1 MNESMN
7 KKQTFLRFMRC
18 VSVITVTVMLLAFVS
33 ELSHP
38 DDFGPGFMLLA
49 VACMFFYITIPLIG
63 FWIYSFVKAIR
74 RHTKTD
80 KILLWAHAA
89 DLEVV

>member
-1 MNESMN
+1 MDEM
-7 KKQTFLRFMRC
+7 
-18 VSVITVTVMLLAFVS
+18 
-33 ELSHP
+33 SHP
-38 DDFGPGFMLLA
+38 DYFAPGFMLLA
-49 VACMFFYITIPLIG
+49 AAAIFFYITIPLIG